1 MRSGRRTRPPSRVCS
16 CSGTRRSRTKPVDMA
31 SSPPVTDSVMDD
43 DHLCDNCGAANA
55 VDTEFCAQCGRF
67 MGLSTGSSTLGGRTL
82 TSEIPIVAQPRPAVS
97 DGRSSIPAPAPSS
110 RPRNDSKG
118 RGEARPPRVE
128 VAAPEV
134 ILDPEHGGMFELQVH
149 NTSSIVDRFLARP
162 IDPPPWLKLT
172 HPRITLYPDQ
182 EDTVAIAIVVE
193 APKWPAAQ
201 RITLSGQ
208 VYSDEDPN
216 EATAFAIAVTVPPV
230 GDPAELRAEPAQV
243 PLRDATSAKIELII
257 DNRGSNFPQRFELTG
272 SDPEDVVGFE
282 FSAAIVEVPPGETL
296 SVDVTL
302 TVPPPEA
309 GKPQTRRLTISG
321 ANDQATIETQVTVEQ
336 ETSTVQLRLDPTV
349 IKARDVP
356 HGEGRLIIDNR
367 RGGADRRIRLIG
379 RDPEGAVRLSFRDST
394 IVVRAGTESSTGFRV
409 QSINRPTEAEVSR
422 SFTVVASDGTNES
435 TVDGTFVQ
443 TTTPAPITTA
453 AIRLEPEQLN
463 TRDQTHG
470 RFRALVDN
478 TRGSRTLSV
487 RLGGADPERT
497 VGFEFDVLTLDIPAG
512 RVSRVGVTVSAALPA
527 SGETLSR
534 EITVIAGNRDGSVQ
548 ARAAFTQVASPASI
562 TLAKIRLEP
571 EQVTLHNSAR
581 GQLRVVV
588 DNKSRALPLRVRLS
602 GRDPER
608 AVRFS
613 FDPPRLDI
621 APGQVGWAKVA
632 INAPRPRMGQQ
643 AVRNLQVAADDGNA
657 MVEAKAELTQT
668 TADFLPL
675 IRIVY
680 TLLGGLLAAVGAFW
694 PWARDDWP
702 VALFSVTGFPG
713 VGDIRTF
720 VGEIRNIED
729 ADPGTHTS
737 QPIARAIVL
746 VLIAIM
752 MLGVLRAKG
761 TVTVVAA
768 LLMAV
773 VTIGFMVYASVG
785 FSAAVGGSGAA
796 LVIAGAVLGCVGG
809 LCVRRKKP

>member
-1 MRSGRRTRPPSRVCS
+1 M
-16 CSGTRRSRTKPVDMA
+16 
-31 SSPPVTDSVMDD
+31 
-43 DHLCDNCGAANA
+43 
-55 VDTEFCAQCGRF
+55 
-67 MGLSTGSSTLGGRTL
+67 
-82 TSEIPIVAQPRPAVS
+82 
-97 DGRSSIPAPAPSS
+97 
-110 RPRNDSKG
+110 
-118 RGEARPPRVE
+118 E

-134 ILDPEHGGMFELQVH
+134 ILDPEHGGTFELQVH
-149 NTSSIVDRFLARP
+149 NTSSIVDRFRARP

-172 HPRITLYPDQ
+172 HPEVPLYPDQ
-182 EDTVAIAIVVE
+182 EETASITIVVE
-193 APKWPAAQ
+193 STRWPAAQ
-201 RITLSGQ
+201 RIMLSGQ

-216 EATAFAIAVTVPPV
+216 EATDFAIAVTVPPV

-243 PLRDATSAKIELII
+243 RLRDATSAKIELKL
-257 DNRGSNFPQRFELTG
+257 DNRGSNFPQLFELTG
-272 SDPEDVVGFE
+272 SDPEDVVGFD
-282 FSAAIVEVPPGETL
+282 FSATIVEIPPGETL
-296 SVDVTL
+296 SVDVML
-302 TVPPPEA
+302 TVPPPEV
-309 GKPQTRRLTISG
+309 GKPQSRRLTISG
-321 ANDQATIETQVTVEQ
+321 ANDQATIETQVTIEQ
-336 ETSTVQLRLDPTV
+336 ETSTVQLRLDPAV

-356 HGEGRLIIDNR
+356 HGEGMLIIDNR
-367 RGGADRRIRLIG
+367 KGGVERRMRLTG
-379 RDPEGAVRLSFRDST
+379 RDPEGAVRMSFRESN
-394 IVVRAGTESSTGFRV
+394 ILVRAGTESRTGFRV
-409 QSINRPTEAEVSR
+409 QSTNRPTEDEVSR

-453 AIRLEPEQLN
+453 SIRLEPEQLN
-463 TRDQTHG
+463 TRDKTHG

-487 RLGGADPERT
+487 RLGGADPERA

-527 SGETLSR
+527 SGETLAR
-534 EITVIAGNRDGSVQ
+534 EITVVAGNRDGSVQ
-548 ARAAFTQVASPASI
+548 ARAEFTQAASPAPI

-571 EQVTLHNSAR
+571 EQFTLHNSAR

-588 DNKSRALPLRVRLS
+588 DNKSRALPLRVRLA

-632 INAPRPRMGQQ
+632 INAPHPRMGQQ
-643 AVRNLQVAADDGNA
+643 IVRNLEVAADDGNA

-702 VALFSVTGFPG
+702 VPLYTVTDFPG
-713 VGDIRTF
+713 VGAL
-720 VGEIRNIED
+720 RNIALE
-729 ADPGTHTS
+729 DPGTHTS

-773 VTIGFMVYASVG
+773 VTIGFMVYASVE
-785 FSAAVGGSGAA
+785 FFAAVGGSGAM

-809 LCVRRKKP
+809 LCVRRKRP